1 MKFLDLDG
9 LKYYHQA
16 LSDKFNLTPYSK
28 KTETVKDIEV
38 YNPNFVNDDD
48 DTPSN
53 TSIRIELADGTH
65 KYVNVPEASG
75 PHKVGTSTYPGNAG
89 FMSISD
95 KAKLDDISN
104 TYLPLSG
111 GIMKGTLYISN
122 ISSSSQE
129 GLSIVNVAG
138 IAHTEQGKFFIP
150 EVWTTNASSIPLN
163 KANGIPTLNADGKI
177 DESKI
182 DNLSGYVSTHGGHI
196 STILDKD
203 THKCEMIIGGDDNIE
218 NSSGRITIE
227 RTIDGSSETVIDID
241 GENSNISA
249 DSANFTS
256 NVTSEAFKSFENP
269 NKNEVWST
277 NGGRIDVLNL
287 LKNAAIYV
295 EGEITRAAGSVNYND
310 VINYPNSIVFDT
322 VTGIFYAKKDDK
334 LYTHWN
340 AYLQKNIY
348 PPEKYGAVVDNY
360 VYPIPKQIYKFKGD
374 NNLYISSYLN
384 NVATMTI
391 FTIN

>member
-75 PHKVGTSTYPGNAG
+75 PYKVGTFTFPGNAG

-95 KAKLDDISN
+95 KTKLDDIPS

-111 GIMKGTLYISN
+111 GIMTGTLYISCIEGSIN
-122 ISSSSQE
+122 E

-138 IAHTEQGKFFIP
+138 IAHTDQDKFSIP
-150 EVWTTNASSIPLN
+150 EVWTTDASSIPLN

-182 DNLSGYVSTHGGHI
+182 DNLSGYVSSQNGNIYSEHNVDDGDTILNISGDSDIEGSGGRIRLRYTEDGKGKI
-196 STILDKD
+196 STI
-203 THKCEMIIGGDDNIE
+203 
-218 NSSGRITIE
+218 
-227 RTIDGSSETVIDID
+227 IDGKESSVNAEKF
-241 GENSNISA
+241 NSII
-249 DSANFTS
+249 
-256 NVTSEAFKSFENP
+256 NP

-287 LKNAAIYV
+287 LSNAAIYV
-295 EGEITRAAGSVNYND
+295 EGEITRAAGSINYND

>member
-75 PHKVGTSTYPGNAG
+75 PYKVGTFTFPGNAG

-95 KAKLDDISN
+95 KTKLDDIPS

-111 GIMKGTLYISN
+111 GIMTGTLYISCIEGSIN
-122 ISSSSQE
+122 E

-138 IAHTEQGKFFIP
+138 IAHTDQDKFSIP
-150 EVWTTNASSIPLN
+150 EVWTTDASSIPLN

-182 DNLSGYVSTHGGHI
+182 DNLSGYVSSQNGNIYSEHNVDDGDTILNISGDSDIEGSGGRIRLRYTEDGKGKI
-196 STILDKD
+196 STI
-203 THKCEMIIGGDDNIE
+203 
-218 NSSGRITIE
+218 
-227 RTIDGSSETVIDID
+227 IDGKESSVNAEKF
-241 GENSNISA
+241 NSII
-249 DSANFTS
+249 
-256 NVTSEAFKSFENP
+256 NP

-287 LKNAAIYV
+287 LSNAAIYV
-295 EGEITRAAGSVNYND
+295 EGEITRAAGSINYND

-322 VTGIFYAKKDDK
+322 VTGIFYAKKNDK

>member
-9 LKYYHQA
+9 LQYYHQA
-16 LSDKFNLTPYSK
+16 LCNKFNLTPYSK

-75 PHKVGTSTYPGNAG
+75 PYKVGTFTYPGNAG

-95 KAKLDDISN
+95 KTKLDDIPS

-111 GIMKGTLYISN
+111 GIMTGTLYISC
-122 ISSSSQE
+122 IEGSIQE

-138 IAHTEQGKFFIP
+138 IAHTDQDKFSIP
-150 EVWTTNASSIPLN
+150 EVWTTDASSIPLN

-182 DNLSGYVSTHGGHI
+182 GNLRGYVSSQNGNIYSEHNVDDGDTILNISGDSDIEGSGGRIRLRYTEDGKGKI
-196 STILDKD
+196 STI
-203 THKCEMIIGGDDNIE
+203 
-218 NSSGRITIE
+218 
-227 RTIDGSSETVIDID
+227 IDGKESSVNAEKF
-241 GENSNISA
+241 NSII
-249 DSANFTS
+249 
-256 NVTSEAFKSFENP
+256 NP

-287 LKNAAIYV
+287 LSNAAIYV
-295 EGEITRAAGSVNYND
+295 EGEITKVTGSVNYNN
-310 VINYPNSIVFDT
+310 VINYPDSIVFDT
-322 VTGIFYAKKDDK
+322 VTGMFYAKKNDK

-360 VYPIPKQIYKFKGD
+360 VYPIPKQIYKFKGN

>member
-1 MKFLDLDG
+1 
-9 LKYYHQA
+9 
-16 LSDKFNLTPYSK
+16 
-28 KTETVKDIEV
+28 
-38 YNPNFVNDDD
+38 
-48 DTPSN
+48 
-53 TSIRIELADGTH
+53 
-65 KYVNVPEASG
+65 
-75 PHKVGTSTYPGNAG
+75 
-89 FMSISD
+89 MSISD

-111 GIMKGTLYISN
+111 GIMTGTLYISC
-122 ISSSSQE
+122 IEGSIQE

-138 IAHTEQGKFFIP
+138 IAHTDQDKFSIP
-150 EVWTTNASSIPLN
+150 EVWTTDASSIPLN

-182 DNLSGYVSTHGGHI
+182 DNLSGYVSSQNGNIYSENNVDDGDTILNISGDSDIEGSGGRIRLKYTEDGKGKI
-196 STILDKD
+196 STI
-203 THKCEMIIGGDDNIE
+203 
-218 NSSGRITIE
+218 
-227 RTIDGSSETVIDID
+227 IDGKESSVNAEKF
-241 GENSNISA
+241 NSII
-249 DSANFTS
+249 
-256 NVTSEAFKSFENP
+256 NP

-287 LKNAAIYV
+287 LSNAAIYV

>member
-16 LSDKFNLTPYSK
+16 LSNKFDLTPYSK

-38 YNPNFVNDDD
+38 YNPIFDNEDD

-75 PHKVGTSTYPGNAG
+75 PLKEGIFSFPGNAG

-95 KAKLDDISN
+95 KTKLNSIPSKYIPTSYGVINEDMTFSKNLFVKGLYITGCIAGEDQDEGVRFTGCGGIEHFNQDEAIKSKLWNAQGGTIDIS
-104 TYLPLSG
+104 
-111 GIMKGTLYISN
+111 
-122 ISSSSQE
+122 E
-129 GLSIVNVAG
+129 
-138 IAHTEQGKFFIP
+138 
-150 EVWTTNASSIPLN
+150 
-163 KANGIPTLNADGKI
+163 
-177 DESKI
+177 
-182 DNLSGYVSTHGGHI
+182 
-196 STILDKD
+196 IL
-203 THKCEMIIGGDDNIE
+203 I
-218 NSSGRITIE
+218 
-227 RTIDGSSETVIDID
+227 
-241 GENSNISA
+241 
-249 DSANFTS
+249 
-256 NVTSEAFKSFENP
+256 
-269 NKNEVWST
+269 
-277 NGGRIDVLNL
+277 
-287 LKNAAIYV
+287 NAAIYV

-310 VINYPNSIVFDT
+310 VINYPDSIVFDT
-322 VTGIFYAKKDDK
+322 VTGIFYAKKNDK

-360 VYPIPKQIYKFKGD
+360 VYPIPKQIYKFKEN
-374 NNLYISSYLN
+374 NNLYISSYLD

>member
-38 YNPNFVNDDD
+38 YDPNFVNDDD

-75 PHKVGTSTYPGNAG
+75 PYKVGTFTFPGYAG

-95 KAKLDDISN
+95 KTKLDDIPS

-111 GIMKGTLYISN
+111 GIMTGTLYISC
-122 ISSSSQE
+122 IEGSSQE

-138 IAHTEQGKFFIP
+138 IAHTDQDKFSIP
-150 EVWTTNASSIPLN
+150 EVWTTDASSIPLN

-182 DNLSGYVSTHGGHI
+182 GNLRGYVSSQNENIYSEHNVDDGDTILNISGDSDIEGSGGRIRLRYTEDGKGKI
-196 STILDKD
+196 STI
-203 THKCEMIIGGDDNIE
+203 
-218 NSSGRITIE
+218 
-227 RTIDGSSETVIDID
+227 IDGKESSVNAEKFSSII
-241 GENSNISA
+241 
-249 DSANFTS
+249 
-256 NVTSEAFKSFENP
+256 NP

-287 LKNAAIYV
+287 LSNAAIYV
-295 EGEITRAAGSVNYND
+295 EGEITKVTGSVNYNN
-310 VINYPNSIVFDT
+310 VINYPDSIVFDT
-322 VTGIFYAKKDDK
+322 VTGMFYAKKNDK

-360 VYPIPKQIYKFKGD
+360 VYPIPKQIYKFKGN

>member
-122 ISSSSQE
+122 ISSSVQE

-138 IAHTEQGKFFIP
+138 IAHTDHDKFSIP
-150 EVWTTNASSIPLN
+150 EVWTTDASSIPLN

-182 DNLSGYVSTHGGHI
+182 DNLSGYVSSQNGNIYSENNVDDGDTILNISGDSDIEGSGGRIRLKYTEDGKGKI
-196 STILDKD
+196 STI
-203 THKCEMIIGGDDNIE
+203 
-218 NSSGRITIE
+218 
-227 RTIDGSSETVIDID
+227 IDGKESSVNAEKF
-241 GENSNISA
+241 NSII
-249 DSANFTS
+249 
-256 NVTSEAFKSFENP
+256 NP

-287 LKNAAIYV
+287 LSNAAIYV

>member
-75 PHKVGTSTYPGNAG
+75 PYKVGTFTYPGNAG

-95 KAKLDDISN
+95 KTKLDDIPS

-111 GIMKGTLYISN
+111 GIMTGTLYISCIEASIN
-122 ISSSSQE
+122 E

-138 IAHTEQGKFFIP
+138 IAHTDQDKFSIP
-150 EVWTTNASSIPLN
+150 EVWTTDASSIPLN

-182 DNLSGYVSTHGGHI
+182 DNLSGYVSSQNGNIYSEHNVDDGDTILNISGDSDIEGSGGRIRLKYTEDGKGKI
-196 STILDKD
+196 STI
-203 THKCEMIIGGDDNIE
+203 
-218 NSSGRITIE
+218 
-227 RTIDGSSETVIDID
+227 IDGKESSVNAEKF
-241 GENSNISA
+241 NSII
-249 DSANFTS
+249 
-256 NVTSEAFKSFENP
+256 NP

-287 LKNAAIYV
+287 LSNAAIYV

-322 VTGIFYAKKDDK
+322 VTGMFYAKKDDK

-360 VYPIPKQIYKFKGD
+360 VYPLPKQMYRFGGD
-374 NNLYISSYLN
+374 NNIYICSYLN

>member
-111 GIMKGTLYISN
+111 GIMTGTLYISC
-122 ISSSSQE
+122 IEGSIQE

-138 IAHTEQGKFFIP
+138 IAHTDQDKFSIP
-150 EVWTTNASSIPLN
+150 EVWTTDASSIPLN

-182 DNLSGYVSTHGGHI
+182 DNLSGYVSSQNGNIYSEHNVDDGDTILNISGDYDIEGSGGRIRLKYTEDGKGKI
-196 STILDKD
+196 STI
-203 THKCEMIIGGDDNIE
+203 
-218 NSSGRITIE
+218 
-227 RTIDGSSETVIDID
+227 IDGKESSVNAEKF
-241 GENSNISA
+241 NSII
-249 DSANFTS
+249 
-256 NVTSEAFKSFENP
+256 NP

-287 LKNAAIYV
+287 LSNAAIYV

>member
-111 GIMKGTLYISN
+111 GIMTGALYISC
-122 ISSSSQE
+122 IEGSIQE

-138 IAHTEQGKFFIP
+138 IAHTDQDKFSIP
-150 EVWTTNASSIPLN
+150 EVWTTDASSIPLN

-182 DNLSGYVSTHGGHI
+182 DNLSGYVSSQNGNIYSEHNVDDGDTILNISGDSDIEGSGGRIRLKYTEDGKGKI
-196 STILDKD
+196 STI
-203 THKCEMIIGGDDNIE
+203 
-218 NSSGRITIE
+218 
-227 RTIDGSSETVIDID
+227 IDGKESSVNAEKF
-241 GENSNISA
+241 NSII
-249 DSANFTS
+249 
-256 NVTSEAFKSFENP
+256 NP

-287 LKNAAIYV
+287 LSNAAIYV

>member
-75 PHKVGTSTYPGNAG
+75 PYKVGTFTYPGNAG

-95 KAKLDDISN
+95 KTKLDDIPS

-111 GIMKGTLYISN
+111 GIMTGTLYISC
-122 ISSSSQE
+122 IEGSIQE

-138 IAHTEQGKFFIP
+138 IAHTDQDKFSIP
-150 EVWTTNASSIPLN
+150 EVWTTDASSIPLN

-182 DNLSGYVSTHGGHI
+182 GNLRGYVSSQNGNIYSEHNVDDGDTILNISGDSDIEGSGGRIRLRYTEDGKGKI
-196 STILDKD
+196 STI
-203 THKCEMIIGGDDNIE
+203 
-218 NSSGRITIE
+218 
-227 RTIDGSSETVIDID
+227 IDGKESSVNAEKF
-241 GENSNISA
+241 NSII
-249 DSANFTS
+249 
-256 NVTSEAFKSFENP
+256 NP

-287 LKNAAIYV
+287 LSNAAIYV
-295 EGEITRAAGSVNYND
+295 EGEITKVTGSVNYNN
-310 VINYPNSIVFDT
+310 VINYPDSIVFDT
-322 VTGIFYAKKDDK
+322 VTGMFYAKKNDK

-360 VYPIPKQIYKFKGD
+360 VYPIPKQIYKFKGN

>member
-75 PHKVGTSTYPGNAG
+75 PYKVGTFTYPGNAG

-95 KAKLDDISN
+95 KTKLDDIPS

-111 GIMKGTLYISN
+111 GIMTGTLYISC
-122 ISSSSQE
+122 IEGSIQE

-138 IAHTEQGKFFIP
+138 IAHTDQDKFSIP
-150 EVWTTNASSIPLN
+150 EVWTTDASSIPLN

-182 DNLSGYVSTHGGHI
+182 GNLRGYVSSQNGNIYSEHNVDDGDTILNISGDSDIEGSGGRIRLRYTEDGKGKI
-196 STILDKD
+196 STI
-203 THKCEMIIGGDDNIE
+203 
-218 NSSGRITIE
+218 
-227 RTIDGSSETVIDID
+227 IDGKESSVNAEKF
-241 GENSNISA
+241 NSII
-249 DSANFTS
+249 
-256 NVTSEAFKSFENP
+256 NP

-287 LKNAAIYV
+287 LSNAAIYV
-295 EGEITRAAGSVNYND
+295 EGEITKVTGSVNYNN
-310 VINYPNSIVFDT
+310 VINYPDSIVFDT
-322 VTGIFYAKKDDK
+322 VTGMFYAKKDDK

-360 VYPIPKQIYKFKGD
+360 VYPIPKQIYKFKGN

>member
-1 MKFLDLDG
+1 MAKYLDLDG

-16 LSDKFNLTPYSK
+16 LCNKFNLTPYSK

-75 PHKVGTSTYPGNAG
+75 PHRVGTFTYPGNAG

-95 KAKLDDISN
+95 KTKLDDIPS

-122 ISSSSQE
+122 ISGSSQE

-138 IAHTEQGKFFIP
+138 IAHTDQDKFSIP

-182 DNLSGYVSTHGGHI
+182 DNLRGYVSSQNGDIYSEHNVDDGY
-196 STILDKD
+196 TILN
-203 THKCEMIIGGDDNIE
+203 ISGDSDIE
-218 NSSGRITIE
+218 GSGGRIRLR
-227 RTIDGSSETVIDID
+227 RTEDGKGKISVVIDGVEGSVNAERFNSTV
-241 GENSNISA
+241 
-249 DSANFTS
+249 
-256 NVTSEAFKSFENP
+256 NP

-287 LKNAAIYV
+287 LSNAAIYV
-295 EGEITRAAGSVNYND
+295 EGEITKVTGSVNYND

-322 VTGIFYAKKDDK
+322 VTGIFYAKKNDK

-348 PPEKYGAVVDNY
+348 PPEKYGAIVDNY
-360 VYPIPKQIYKFKGD
+360 VYPIPKQIYKFKGN

>member
-9 LKYYHQA
+9 LQYYHQA
-16 LSDKFNLTPYSK
+16 LCNKFNLTPYSK

-53 TSIRIELADGTH
+53 TSVRIELADGTH

-75 PHKVGTSTYPGNAG
+75 PYKVGTFTYPGNAG

-111 GIMKGTLYISN
+111 GIMTGTLYISC
-122 ISSSSQE
+122 IEGSIQE

-138 IAHTEQGKFFIP
+138 IAHTDQDKFSIP
-150 EVWTTNASSIPLN
+150 EVWTTDASSIPLN

-182 DNLSGYVSTHGGHI
+182 DNLSGYVSSQNGNIYSEHNVDDGDTILNISGDSDIEGSGGRIRLKYTEDGKGKI
-196 STILDKD
+196 STI
-203 THKCEMIIGGDDNIE
+203 
-218 NSSGRITIE
+218 
-227 RTIDGSSETVIDID
+227 IDGKESSVNAEKF
-241 GENSNISA
+241 NSII
-249 DSANFTS
+249 
-256 NVTSEAFKSFENP
+256 NP

-287 LKNAAIYV
+287 LSNAAIYV

>member
-38 YNPNFVNDDD
+38 YNPIFDNYDD

-122 ISSSSQE
+122 ISSSIQE

-138 IAHTEQGKFFIP
+138 IAHTDQDKFSIP
-150 EVWTTNASSIPLN
+150 EVWTTDASSIPLN

-182 DNLSGYVSTHGGHI
+182 DNLSGYVSSQNGNIYSENNVDDGDTILNISGDSDIEGSGGRIRLKYTEDGKGKI
-196 STILDKD
+196 STI
-203 THKCEMIIGGDDNIE
+203 
-218 NSSGRITIE
+218 
-227 RTIDGSSETVIDID
+227 IDGKESSVNAEKF
-241 GENSNISA
+241 NSII
-249 DSANFTS
+249 
-256 NVTSEAFKSFENP
+256 NP

-287 LKNAAIYV
+287 LSNAAIYV

>member
-16 LSDKFNLTPYSK
+16 LIDKFNLTPYSK

-122 ISSSSQE
+122 ISSSIQE

-138 IAHTEQGKFFIP
+138 IAHTDQDKFSIP
-150 EVWTTNASSIPLN
+150 EVWTTDASSIPLN

-182 DNLSGYVSTHGGHI
+182 DNLSGYVSSQNGNIYSENNVDDGDTILNISGDYDIEGSGGRIRLKYTEDGKGKI
-196 STILDKD
+196 STI
-203 THKCEMIIGGDDNIE
+203 
-218 NSSGRITIE
+218 
-227 RTIDGSSETVIDID
+227 IDGKESSVNAEKF
-241 GENSNISA
+241 NSII
-249 DSANFTS
+249 
-256 NVTSEAFKSFENP
+256 NP

-287 LKNAAIYV
+287 LSNAAIYV

>member
-16 LSDKFNLTPYSK
+16 LCNKFNLTPYSK

-38 YNPNFVNDDD
+38 YNSSFISDDD
-48 DTPSN
+48 DAPSK

-65 KYVNVPEASG
+65 KYVDVPEASG
-75 PHKVGTSTYPGNAG
+75 PFKVVNTTYPGNAG

-95 KAKLDDISN
+95 KTKLDSIPIKYIPTSDGVINEDMTFSKNLFVKGLYITEHISGEDQDEGVRFTGCGGIEHFNQNEAIRSKLWNAQGGTIDIS
-104 TYLPLSG
+104 
-111 GIMKGTLYISN
+111 
-122 ISSSSQE
+122 E
-129 GLSIVNVAG
+129 
-138 IAHTEQGKFFIP
+138 
-150 EVWTTNASSIPLN
+150 
-163 KANGIPTLNADGKI
+163 
-177 DESKI
+177 
-182 DNLSGYVSTHGGHI
+182 
-196 STILDKD
+196 IL
-203 THKCEMIIGGDDNIE
+203 I
-218 NSSGRITIE
+218 
-227 RTIDGSSETVIDID
+227 
-241 GENSNISA
+241 
-249 DSANFTS
+249 
-256 NVTSEAFKSFENP
+256 
-269 NKNEVWST
+269 
-277 NGGRIDVLNL
+277 
-287 LKNAAIYV
+287 NAAIYV

-310 VINYPNSIVFDT
+310 VINYPDSIVFDT

-360 VYPIPKQIYKFKGD
+360 VYPIPKQIYKFKGN